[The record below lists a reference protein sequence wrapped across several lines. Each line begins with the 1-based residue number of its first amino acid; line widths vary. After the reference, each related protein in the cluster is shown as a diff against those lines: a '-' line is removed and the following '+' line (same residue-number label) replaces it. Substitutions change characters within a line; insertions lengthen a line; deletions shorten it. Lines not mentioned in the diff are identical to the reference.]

1 MAVSLGILS
10 ILRRLAR
17 VGWGREAGGVTS
29 RFRNLRE
36 REFRTPR
43 NLSALEM
50 SGQFERWAS
59 SSFSVLRPN
68 GTIEK
73 RSAK

>member
-29 RFRNLRE
+29 RFRNLSE
-36 REFRTPR
+36 REFWEPR
-43 NLSALEM
+43 IWSGLGM

-73 RSAK
+73 RSAE